1 MDEVIFCDI
10 IKSQPLQAEIVD
22 DNYEINFV
30 ENPQNNMDSE
40 DIKDDPLEQAL
51 DEILG
56 NDNYR
61 LKYNYDNFP
70 DTSLYCNEV
79 DKIEAVINKFPAPF
93 EGASKNNN
101 TEDGFLDLKKALRSF
116 RSRKNRNTTM
126 SSRSPSPVF
135 LSQSQLNQ
143 ERETSTPV
151 LACTGMYF

>member
-1 MDEVIFCDI
+1 
-10 IKSQPLQAEIVD
+10 
-22 DNYEINFV
+22 
-30 ENPQNNMDSE
+30 MDSE

-51 DEILG
+51 DDILG

-70 DTSLYCNEV
+70 NTSLYCYEV
-79 DKIEAVINKFPAPF
+79 DKIEAVINKFPAPL

-135 LSQSQLNQ
+135 LSQNQLTQ

-151 LACTGMYF
+151 LAYKGIYYICISWGFILFPRLPEKSKMLTETVFSCLMLFP